1 MTHPQGL
8 NASAAAE
15 PSNALQYQQQ
25 PYLQQLQES
34 KQHAKQRQLKQ
45 QQRRLQQ
52 QQQEEE
58 QEPSAACPSPVLD
71 ISEASALLVRTAATA
86 KRNEAAASIVLL
98 AGIPL
103 PIESDKAAAAAR
115 NVDGGGSGQASGT
128 EKEGKD
134 SHMQYSD
141 LEEFELFMMA
151 VQRANGG
158 EAGGKGQGKKE
169 DMRPL
174 RFHDDP
180 KWYFVRCAVPWT
192 GQVGITVVNAMLPV
206 GGRHRHVLSVS
217 AVGEEG
223 SGYRAGVRA
232 GDCITKVEGR
242 DVTGMPCAEL
252 MSTLQDLLRARK
264 QIDHSM
270 TLEFIVARSLPR
282 QSTYQ
287 GTTTG
292 SVVTV
297 AAAGGAA
304 TGAATGADAAAP
316 GATASSS
323 SSLSSSA
330 CTNSSTSASTASNKP
345 HFIADTATVSRDS
358 SSGSTDKSCL
368 SSSSSSSSNTSS
380 SSSYQLVGADSS
392 FSNASVMTS
401 VAAISPAESREG
413 EMDIDDKSTEGG
425 TKAHHHKTKA
435 SETLNLNEVQVGD
448 GKNEE
453 KKETG
458 VVETKQKDEGKG
470 EGESRRRRVR
480 EPGSAE
486 KESPSKRRLRG
497 TASTSSECMDEEDQQ
512 YQQQQ
517 KLSRD
522 GAPNS
527 QNSSSR
533 SSCGR
538 VNQGTWKE
546 QSAGGKE
553 VGTLAWAR
561 FEKLPKW
568 PCRVEKVVEEPVT
581 DGGKDRGKEMR
592 QMAVVHFFGD
602 AGPEKVP
609 VASLELFEA
618 NFKRLYKRRHEKIY
632 VRAVSQA
639 CVYLTTQKGLDA
651 TQLARL
657 LGVPASTLEA
667 YMQDAAAHKMLNSGS
682 KRRMH
687 HHTASQG
694 EREEG
699 EAEYGEGAGFADI
712 KAYHVDSDQLHD
724 TKVTGIFTEAW
735 F

>member
-8 NASAAAE
+8 NAAAAAE

-192 GQVGITVVNAMLPV
+192 G
-206 GGRHRHVLSVS
+206 
-217 AVGEEG
+217 
-223 SGYRAGVRA
+223 
-232 GDCITKVEGR
+232 
-242 DVTGMPCAEL
+242 
-252 MSTLQDLLRARK
+252 QDLLRARK

-480 EPGSAE
+480 EAGSAE

-687 HHTASQG
+687 HHTTSQG